1 MTDYDNVRVYDV
13 VTSDMTGERYIYIHF
28 VEDEEEPVMANFK
41 NLKNVKWLSDGSVTF
56 SWGSGKTN
64 VAKKNAATE
73 AFMSQYFAWRVDN
86 APEDAKNRFA
96 KECID
101 MMMKGATTGETVPNI
116 IDIAEKIFPDECAMF
131 NNKAAKDDQF
141 SK

>member
-1 MTDYDNVRVYDV
+1 MTDYNNVRIYDV

-56 SWGSGKTN
+56 SWGSGKKN

-73 AFMSQYFAWRVDN
+73 AFMLQYFAWRIDN
-86 APEDAKNRFA
+86 APEDAKNEFV
-96 KECID
+96 KKC
-101 MMMKGATTGETVPNI
+101 MMDLLKKGTTAEQNASSILDIGEST
-116 IDIAEKIFPDECAMF
+116 FPDICAMF
-131 NNKAAKDDQF
+131 HNKKDE
-141 SK
+141 KTEK